1 MKFPLIG
8 SAVLVS
14 LFVLFKYLPKDLI
27 NAVLTTYFVLLG
39 TFAITA
45 TLLPFI
51 EPLFPKRVQQRSY
64 EFEKLQIPYLLQA
77 RALSL
82 SRPARPARAGAGCK
96 AHLAAHSRFQRAEV
110 QAPGRAGAR
119 RHSGDGA
126 RDGWRRVQPGVLL
139 LVLCQ
144 EALARQQSARHS
156 LLHTGHRAPVPGC
169 RLDRRDPAV
178 RPLRIRHLLGLLH
191 ASYGAAPRAQH
202 TARARAMQPVAS
214 RF

>member
-64 EFEKLQIPYLLQA
+64 EFKKLQIPYLLQA
-77 RALSL
+77 RALQA
-82 SRPARPARAGAGCK
+82 RPARPCRRRLRGLPGSALSLPAR
-96 AHLAAHSRFQRAEV
+96 
-110 QAPGRAGAR
+110 
-119 RHSGDGA
+119 
-126 RDGWRRVQPGVLL
+126 
-139 LVLCQ
+139 
-144 EALARQQSARHS
+144 
-156 LLHTGHRAPVPGC
+156 
-169 RLDRRDPAV
+169 
-178 RPLRIRHLLGLLH
+178 
-191 ASYGAAPRAQH
+191 
-202 TARARAMQPVAS
+202 
-214 RF
+214 

>member
-64 EFEKLQIPYLLQA
+64 EFKKLQIPYLLQA
-77 RALSL
+77 RALQ
-82 SRPARPARAGAGCK
+82 ARPACPCRRRLQGSPRSA
-96 AHLAAHSRFQRAEV
+96 LSL
-110 QAPGRAGAR
+110 PAR
-119 RHSGDGA
+119 
-126 RDGWRRVQPGVLL
+126 
-139 LVLCQ
+139 
-144 EALARQQSARHS
+144 
-156 LLHTGHRAPVPGC
+156 
-169 RLDRRDPAV
+169 
-178 RPLRIRHLLGLLH
+178 
-191 ASYGAAPRAQH
+191 
-202 TARARAMQPVAS
+202 
-214 RF
+214 